1 MNKLLASF
9 ALLGLGL
16 AAGAG
21 TPIESSPTVSVSS
34 QNFAVKKKISMAPTQ
49 PSFRYFLLSR
59 TVVETTDQSTTNT
72 DGMALIASS
81 DLSSDAHT
89 GFSSLKLEDNN
100 TLGIRFGYSA
110 VGGYTF
116 SFWAKNLASGASG
129 TRFSV
134 RFDNYATSDDASLAY
149 YANMSTKET
158 DNGWTRYS
166 YSFDRMFSSRPSMSL
181 TSYGSWL
188 IDDIELT
195 DANGVNYVMDGDFEA
210 TEMMDYQLVNAGMA
224 KQSDG
229 SVILGFA
236 SFNCEYNA
244 ANASSGGYNE
254 AYFQIKPTAN
264 VESMT
269 VSFDYCGK
277 KVGVTNRNGYETLTQ
292 EDSTDDGTWKTY
304 SKTLS
309 KTALTTADIYFGYN
323 NLGRRYISYVK
334 NISFK
339 DASGNEYLPEQL
351 TKEGYAK
358 SFAETLRDSLT
369 CDGGTT
375 APSTSTWGDIRY
387 CFERIPLASQAY
399 IKSLTPD
406 AAGNEIEQAL
416 YKYSFI
422 VSKYGDEYYDYLGY
436 RGTGNAT
443 RSLTINSSL
452 SSSNGNLYCLL
463 GCGGLAL
470 ACTAGI
476 VVFKKKHQAK

>member
-16 AAGAG
+16 TAGVG
-21 TPIESSPTVSVSS
+21 TPIESSPAVSVPS
-34 QNFAVKKKISMAPTQ
+34 QNFAIKKKISMGPTQ

-59 TVVETTDQSTTNT
+59 TVVETTDMKATNT

-116 SFWAKNLASGASG
+116 SFWAKNLASGASK
-129 TRFSV
+129 TSFSI
-134 RFDNYATSDDASLAY
+134 RFDNYTGSDEESRAY
-149 YANMSTKET
+149 YAKMSVTET
-158 DNGWTRYS
+158 VDGWSHYS
-166 YSFDRMFSSRPSMSL
+166 YSFERLVSSRPSMSL

-195 DANGVNYVMDGDFEA
+195 DANGVNYVMDGDFET

-229 SVILGFA
+229 SVIIGFS

-244 ANASSGGYNE
+244 ENASSGGYNE

-264 VESMT
+264 VESMS

-277 KVGVTNRNGYETLTQ
+277 KVGVMNRNGYETLSYTN
-292 EDSTDDGTWKTY
+292 DANDGLWKTY
-304 SKTLS
+304 SGTFAKPGLS
-309 KTALTTADIYFGYN
+309 TSDIYFGHAN
-323 NLGRRYISYVK
+323 VGWNYITYVK

-339 DASGNEYLPEQL
+339 DASGNEFLPEQL

-358 SFAETLRDSLT
+358 SFAETIRNSLT

-387 CFERIPLASQAY
+387 CFERMPLASQAY

-406 AAGNEIEQAL
+406 AEGSEIEQAL

-422 VSKYGDEYYDYLGY
+422 VSKYGDKYYDYLGY
-436 RGTGNAT
+436 RGTSKAI
-443 RSLTINSSL
+443 RSIAGDTSL
-452 SSSNGNLYCLL
+452 SSSDANLYCLL
-463 GCGGLAL
+463 AFGGLAL

-476 VVFKKKHQAK
+476 MLFKKKHQA